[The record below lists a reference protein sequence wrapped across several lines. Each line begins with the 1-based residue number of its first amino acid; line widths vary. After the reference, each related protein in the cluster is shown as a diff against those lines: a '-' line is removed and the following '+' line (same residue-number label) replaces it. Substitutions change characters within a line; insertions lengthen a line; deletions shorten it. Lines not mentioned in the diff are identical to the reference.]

1 MAFAYVAQGSYERL
15 AKMKA
20 ILLDW
25 DGVLCDSR
33 TLYYDLYFEAAR
45 RWNKKMPISTMEEF
59 LEWYNPRWEENYY
72 EMGFTPEQFQEVQV
86 WSDEYLDYNSAPL
99 FPGIAD
105 NLRRWSE
112 AAPLAIV
119 STTNSALIR
128 QRMRAELGLQTISLG
143 RGPQGEPMGGPP
155 AVPPVVGVR
164 ASDATPEEALHL
176 KAAEASL
183 DSYFK
188 HFTGGEDG
196 NSAKREKVARTLEI
210 LGVREG
216 VMVGDTPLDVDAGQF
231 NGLKTVGVTY
241 GWVSA
246 ARVRQAGPDFLVD
259 RPEDLYQAVLDSL
272 K

>member
-1 MAFAYVAQGSYERL
+1 
-15 AKMKA
+15 MKA

-45 RWNKKMPISTMEEF
+45 RWSKKMPIETMEEF

-72 EMGFTPEQFQEVQV
+72 EMGFSPKEFEEVQV
-86 WSDEYLDYNSAPL
+86 WSDEYLDYASAPL
-99 FPGIAD
+99 FPGIGE

-112 AAPLAIV
+112 VAPLAIV

-128 QRMRAELGLQTISLG
+128 RRMRAELGVG
-143 RGPQGEPMGGPP
+143 
-155 AVPPVVGVR
+155 AVDDTV
-164 ASDATPEEALHL
+164 
-176 KAAEASL
+176 SL

-196 NSAKREKVARTLEI
+196 SSAKREKVARTLEI
-210 LGVREG
+210 LGVKEG
-216 VMVGDTPLDVDAGQF
+216 VMVGDTPLDVDAGKF

-246 ARVRQAGPDFLVD
+246 TRVRLAGPDFLVH

>member
-1 MAFAYVAQGSYERL
+1 
-15 AKMKA
+15 MKA

-33 TLYYDLYFEAAR
+33 KLYYDLYFEAAR
-45 RWNKKMPISTMEEF
+45 RWDKKMPIQTMEEF

-72 EMGFTPEQFQEVQV
+72 EMGFTTREFEEVQV
-86 WSDEYLDYNSAPL
+86 WSDAYLDYNSAPL

-112 AAPLAIV
+112 VAPLAIV

-128 QRMRAELGLQTISLG
+128 QRMRAELGLQTITLG
-143 RGPQGEPMGGPP
+143 HGPQGDPVGGPP
-155 AVPPVVGVR
+155 PQPPVVAVR
-164 ASDATPEEALHL
+164 AGQGTPEEALHQ
-176 KAAEASL
+176 KAEEASL
-183 DSYFK
+183 DSYFQ

-196 NSAKREKVARTLEI
+196 SSAKREKVARTLEI
-210 LGVREG
+210 LGVRQG
-216 VMVGDTPLDVDAGQF
+216 VMVGDTPLDVDAGKF
-231 NGLKTVGVTY
+231 NGLKTVAVSY

-246 ARVRQAGPDFLVD
+246 ARVRQAGPDIIVD

>member
-1 MAFAYVAQGSYERL
+1 
-15 AKMKA
+15 MKA

-33 TLYYDLYFEAAR
+33 TLYYELYFEAAR
-45 RWNKKMPISTMEEF
+45 RWNKKMPIQTMEEF

-72 EMGFTPEQFQEVQV
+72 EMGFSPEEFQEVQI

-99 FPGIAD
+99 FPGIAE

-112 AAPLAIV
+112 VAPLAIV

-128 QRMRAELGLQTISLG
+128 RRMRAES
-143 RGPQGEPMGGPP
+143 GPQ
-155 AVPPVVGVR
+155 
-164 ASDATPEEALHL
+164 
-176 KAAEASL
+176 AAL
-183 DSYFK
+183 DSYFR

-196 NSAKREKVARTLEI
+196 SSAKREKVARTLEI
-210 LGVREG
+210 LGVKDG

-246 ARVRQAGPDFLVD
+246 SRVRQAGPHYLVD
-259 RPEDLYQAVLDSL
+259 RPEDLYQTVLDSL

>member
-1 MAFAYVAQGSYERL
+1 
-15 AKMKA
+15 MKA

-33 TLYYDLYFEAAR
+33 MLYYDLYFEAAR
-45 RWNKKMPISTMEEF
+45 RWNKKVPIQTMEEF

-72 EMGFTPEQFQEVQV
+72 EMGFSPEEFEEVQK
-86 WSDEYLDYNSAPL
+86 WSDEYLDYASAPL

-112 AAPLAIV
+112 VAPLAIV

-128 QRMRAELGLQTISLG
+128 QRMHVELG
-143 RGPQGEPMGGPP
+143 PP
-155 AVPPVVGVR
+155 
-164 ASDATPEEALHL
+164 PEEALHQ
-176 KAAEASL
+176 KAEEASL
-183 DSYFK
+183 NSYFK

-196 NSAKREKVARTLEI
+196 SSAKRDKVARTLEI
-210 LGVREG
+210 LGVKEG

-272 K
+272 R

>member
-1 MAFAYVAQGSYERL
+1 
-15 AKMKA
+15 MKA

-45 RWNKKMPISTMEEF
+45 RWNKKMPIQTMEEF

-72 EMGFTPEQFQEVQV
+72 EMGFSPEEFAAVQV
-86 WSDEYLDYNSAPL
+86 GSDEFLDYASAPL

-112 AAPLAIV
+112 VAPLAIV

-128 QRMRAELGLQTISLG
+128 QRMRVELGLQTINLG
-143 RGPQGEPMGGPP
+143 HASQGEPQGGPP
-155 AVPPVVGVR
+155 AHPPVVAVR
-164 ASDATPEEALHL
+164 AGEGTAEESLHQ
-176 KAAEASL
+176 KAEEASL

-196 NSAKREKVARTLEI
+196 SSAKREKVARTLQI
-210 LGVREG
+210 LGVTQG
-216 VMVGDTPLDVDAGQF
+216 VMVGDTPLDVDAGKF
-231 NGLKTVGVTY
+231 NGLRTVGVTY

-246 ARVRQAGPDFLVD
+246 ARVRQAGPDILVD